1 MNSQKSFKIKLSL
14 IAALALAFLIAVGA
28 FLGVT
33 LARADE
39 ARKVTLSG
47 SSIFVTSN
55 AEIWAHQEGEG
66 EEAKDYTMFV
76 FDNDLSLIH
85 I

>member
-1 MNSQKSFKIKLSL
+1 MG
-14 IAALALAFLIAVGA
+14 AVL
-28 FLGVT
+28 FGV
-33 LARADE
+33 LY
-39 ARKVTLSG
+39 TLSG

-76 FDNDLSLIH
+76 FDNDGFCRVGNINK
-85 I
+85 